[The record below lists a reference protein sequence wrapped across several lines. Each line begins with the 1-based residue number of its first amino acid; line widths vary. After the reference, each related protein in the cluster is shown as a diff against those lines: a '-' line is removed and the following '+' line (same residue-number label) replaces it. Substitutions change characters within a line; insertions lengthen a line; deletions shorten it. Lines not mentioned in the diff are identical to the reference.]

1 MNEPY
6 RFGLIGYRVSYS
18 RSKQI
23 FEAIFD
29 QLRVSGDFTI
39 FDITPDHFELE
50 AEKLFQS
57 GVQAVSIT
65 IPHKK
70 RIMSLLDDIDPVAK
84 ALDAVNSV
92 CVRGGH
98 LYGFNTDTYG
108 FAQPLH
114 QYSPQL
120 KHGHAVI
127 LGCGGSAKAT
137 VYSLY
142 TDLEVRKF
150 SIISRSWEKLDD
162 FKQSITEILPE
173 ASINIVTLGQS
184 HGAVTDYHI
193 LVNCTPLGGWN
204 HPEESPFNQLTA
216 LNRGKLYYDLNYNEK
231 NIALQHAQDSGMI
244 TINGSEML
252 VAQAARSFYLWTGI
266 KIEHASIYGKVFPS

>member
-6 RFGLIGYRVSYS
+6 QFGLIGYRVSYS

-23 FEAIFD
+23 FETIFE
-29 QLRVSGDFTI
+29 QQKLKGNFTI
-39 FDITPDHFELE
+39 FDITPEHFELE
-50 AEKLFQS
+50 TEKLFQS
-57 GVQAVSIT
+57 GVQAASVT
-65 IPHKK
+65 IPHKN
-70 RIMSLLDDIDPVAK
+70 RIMALLDDIDPVAK

-98 LYGFNTDTYG
+98 VYGFNTDTYG

-114 QYSPQL
+114 QYAPQL

-127 LGCGGSAKAT
+127 LGCGGSAKAA

-150 SIISRSWEKLDD
+150 SIISRSWEKLDA
-162 FKQSITEILPE
+162 FQQSITEILPE
-173 ASINIVTLGQS
+173 ASIQIVTLGQS
-184 HGAVTDYHI
+184 HGTVSDYHI

-204 HPEESPFNQLTA
+204 HPEESPFNPRVP

-231 NIALQHAQDSGMI
+231 NITIAHAKEMGMV
-244 TINGSEML
+244 TLNGSEML
-252 VAQAARSFYLWTGI
+252 VAQAVRSFYLWTGT
-266 KIEHASIYGKVFPS
+266 KIEHAPIYSIVFP